1 MLLILLVLRVILQLA
16 FNLHIL
22 MPGMTSFAIF
32 LCCVGLRRGR
42 VRSRRNNVAKV
53 SVYPGLLVEMI
64 LIRLLCT

>member
-42 VRSRRNNVAKV
+42 VRSRRSSNVAKV
-53 SVYPGLLVEMI
+53 SYCRVPRVVS
-64 LIRLLCT
+64 